1 MLQLTKRSFFE
12 HDLVDQEKEEEE
24 KLLITNV
31 SCHQIN
37 GHIYIKICKV
47 MFYYLKFDCNK
58 VEILKQSQQKHCHK

>member
-31 SCHQIN
+31 SCHKIN
-37 GHIYIKICKV
+37 GHF
-47 MFYYLKFDCNK
+47 M
-58 VEILKQSQQKHCHK
+58 